1 MMDRTK
7 RCYLYIRVSTDK
19 QEEEGY
25 SLPEQEERLRAE
37 AEKKGFQVVDLFADR
52 GVSGKNIED
61 RDEYKKMM
69 EKIKADAES
78 VGYVFVA
85 DLTRFG
91 RNMAD
96 TINGMEDMGQYDTYL
111 YSVKEGLDSSDPQN
125 KAMLQMFAVWAEM
138 ERSSIN
144 SRTMAG
150 RMQKAKQGGWNGGFA
165 PYGYMLY
172 KEKPTDTGELRIDET
187 EAPVIREI
195 FRLYIHEGMGC
206 RRIANYLN
214 ASGYEKKIRQN
225 GTVDRFSEHFVRK
238 VIENPVYCGKIAFGR
253 RKTEKIKGTRN
264 KTHVIVQ
271 EDFPI
276 YDGQHE
282 AIISYDEW
290 LQAMARKQ
298 AFGGK
303 KQKIH
308 DLEHEHL
315 LSGIVVCPVCGDRM
329 LPNLNRKAKK
339 DGTHY
344 KTIFYYQCRHKRMM
358 DGHVCTFRRSIR
370 QEKLDAEVEQ
380 LIIEAYMTEGFI
392 ESMQERLGGHIEE
405 ESVKKRIARLEETK
419 QEKEVAKRKLA
430 EQIDRLDVKDK
441 SYDAKYADY
450 QARLDKFYEEIDDI
464 EDDIS
469 SEQTRL
475 DTAYMQQ
482 GSRENAVRVLKYIQD
497 HFDEIDQHAKK
508 AIYQEM
514 LDRVELFKEPLPD
527 GRWVKSV
534 HFRFPVLIEGQE
546 DKDWYATDLPDGW
559 NLETQDERMVL
570 LGVSR
575 TWR

>member
-1 MMDRTK
+1 MIDRTK

-25 SLPEQEERLRAE
+25 SLPEQEDRLRAE
-37 AEKKGFQVVDLFADR
+37 AEKKGLEVIDIFPE
-52 GVSGKNIED
+52 GMSGKNIED
-61 RDEYKKMM
+61 REQYKIMM
-69 EKIKADAES
+69 GRIKADAES
-78 VGYVFVA
+78 VGYVLVA

-96 TINGMEDMGQYDTYL
+96 TINGIEDMHQYDTYL
-111 YSVKEGLDSSDPQN
+111 YSVKEGLDSSDPAN
-125 KAMLQMFAVWAEM
+125 KAMLQMFAIWAEM
-138 ERSSIN
+138 ERSNIN

-150 RMQKAKQGGWNGGFA
+150 RRQKAKQGGWNGGFA

-172 KEKPTDTGELRIDET
+172 KEKPSDKGELRIDET

-253 RKTEKIKGTRN
+253 RKTEKIKGARN

-298 AFGGK
+298 SFGGK

-315 LSGIVVCPVCGDRM
+315 LSGIAVCPVCGDRM

-344 KTIFYYQCRHKRMM
+344 KTIFYYQCRHKRLL

-380 LIIEAYMTEGFI
+380 LIIEAHMTEGFI
-392 ESMQERLGGHIEE
+392 ESMQEKLGGQIEE
-405 ESVKKRIARLEETK
+405 TSVRERIAKLEEAK
-419 QEKEVAKRKLA
+419 REKEVAKRKLA
-430 EQIDRLDVKDK
+430 ELQDRLDVNDRH
-441 SYDAKYADY
+441 YEAKFADY
-450 QARLDKFYEEIDDI
+450 QERLEHFYDEIADI
-464 EDDIS
+464 EDGIKT
-469 SEQTRL
+469 EQVDL
-475 DTAYMQQ
+475 IQHIC
-482 GSRENAVRVLKYIQD
+482 SRVREK
-497 HFDEIDQHAKK
+497 
-508 AIYQEM
+508 M
-514 LDRVELFKEPLPD
+514 
-527 GRWVKSV
+527 
-534 HFRFPVLIEGQE
+534 RF
-546 DKDWYATDLPDGW
+546 
-559 NLETQDERMVL
+559 
-570 LGVSR
+570 VS
-575 TWR
+575 

>member
-37 AEKKGFQVVDLFADR
+37 AEKKGLQVVDIFPDK
-52 GVSGKNIED
+52 GISGKNVED
-61 RDEYKKMM
+61 RKQYQLMM
-69 EKIKADAES
+69 KRIEADAES
-78 VGYVFVA
+78 VGYVLVT

-96 TINGMEDMGQYDTYL
+96 TINGIEDMQQYDTYL
-111 YSVKEGLDSSDPQN
+111 YSVKEGLDSSDPTN
-125 KAMLQMFAVWAEM
+125 KAMLQIFAVWAEM
-138 ERSSIN
+138 ERSRIN
-144 SRTMAG
+144 DRTMAG
-150 RMQKAKQGGWNGGFA
+150 RRQKAKQGGWNGGFA
-165 PYGYMLY
+165 PYGYTLY
-172 KEKPTDTGELRIDET
+172 KENGAKTGELRIDET

-195 FRLYIHEGMGC
+195 FRLYVNEGLGC
-206 RRIANYLN
+206 RKIANYLN
-214 ASGYEKKIRQN
+214 AAGYVKKIRQN
-225 GTVDRFSEHFVRK
+225 GTVDRFSESFVAG

-264 KTHVIVQ
+264 KNHVVVQ

-282 AIISYDEW
+282 GIITEDLW
-290 LQAMARKQ
+290 IQAMARKQ
-298 AFGGK
+298 SYGGK
-303 KQKIH
+303 KIKVH

-315 LSGIVVCPVCGDRM
+315 LSGIAVCPVCGDRM

-344 KTIFYYQCRHKRMM
+344 KTIFYYQCRHKRMQ

-370 QEKLDAEVEQ
+370 QEKLNAEVEQ
-380 LIIEAYMTEGFI
+380 LIVEAYMTEGFI
-392 ESMQERLGGHIEE
+392 EAMQEKLGGHIEE
-405 ESVKKRIARLEETK
+405 ESIRERIALLEK
-419 QEKEVAKRKLA
+419 SKREKETAKRKLA
-430 EQIDRLDVKDK
+430 EQIDRLDVNDK
-441 SYDAKYADY
+441 SDDAKYADY

-464 EDDIS
+464 EDAIS

-482 GSRENAVRVLKYIQD
+482 GSRENAVRVLKYLQD

-534 HFRFPVLIEGQE
+534 HFRFPVLIEGEE

-559 NLETQDERMVL
+559 NLETQDETVAL
-570 LGVSR
+570 LYKN
-575 TWR
+575 